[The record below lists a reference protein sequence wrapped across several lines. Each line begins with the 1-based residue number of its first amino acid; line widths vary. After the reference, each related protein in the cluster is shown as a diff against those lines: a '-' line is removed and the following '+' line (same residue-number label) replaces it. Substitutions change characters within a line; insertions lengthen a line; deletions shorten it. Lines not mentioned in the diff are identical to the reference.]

1 MINMYKILKNHVKS
15 KCSSLR
21 LNKFQRQAKP
31 LWFSRWLPQPHKSI
45 KWIWRKRNYVKVLC
59 WPPPAGWLLLQP
71 SDGTT
76 KAGDLRES
84 DGRGIMS
91 SCSADLLRRADCCSS
106 HLMDKGKQVI
116 RFYHLQHVK
125 LLLLASSSAGVAA
138 PAIWLTTKAGDLRE
152 SDGRGIMSSCS
163 AGLLRRAD
171 CCSSHLMDKGKQV
184 IGFYHLQHVKLLL
197 LASSSAGVAAPAIWL
212 TTKAGDLRE
221 SDGRG
226 IMSSCSAGLLRRAD
240 CCSSHL
246 MDKGKQVIRFY
257 HLQHVKLLLLAS
269 SSRGRCCSSHLI
281 DNESRWFERIWW
293 KRHHVKLLCW
303 PPPAGWL
310 LLHPSDGQR
319 KASHSI
325 LSSAACQ
332 VTPAG
337 LVQLRALLLQPSD
350 WQRKQVIWENLM
362 EEASCQVTA
371 AGLVQRGRCCS
382 SHLIDNE
389 SRWFERIWWKRH
401 HVKLL
406 CWPRPAR
413 SLLFA
418 PSDGQR
424 KASDLRE
431 SHGRG
436 IMSSCSAGLVRHGH
450 CCSRHLMDKG
460 KQVIW
465 ENLTEEASCQV
476 ALLASSSAIVAAPAV
491 WWTGTMNYT
500 S

>member
-71 SDGTT
+71 SDGQ
-76 KAGDLRES
+76 R
-84 DGRGIMS
+84 
-91 SCSADLLRRADCCSS
+91 
-106 HLMDKGKQVI
+106 KQVI
-116 RFYHLQHVK
+116 WENLMEEASCQVA
-125 LLLLASSSAGVAA
+125 LLTSSGGLIAA
-138 PAIWLTTKAGDLRE
+138 PAIWWTKE
-152 SDGRGIMSSCS
+152 SKSFDSIICSMSSYSCWPRP
-163 AGLLRRAD
+163 ARALLLQPSDWQR
-171 CCSSHLMDKGKQV
+171 KQV
-184 IGFYHLQHVKLLL
+184 IWENLMEEASCQVAL
-197 LASSSAGVAAPAIWL
+197 LASSGGLIAAPAIWW
-212 TTKAGDLRE
+212 TKE
-221 SDGRG
+221 SKSLDS
-226 IMSSCSAGLLRRAD
+226 IICSMSSYSCWPRPARALLLQQSDWQR
-240 CCSSHL
+240 
-246 MDKGKQVIRFY
+246 KQVIWEN
-257 HLQHVKLLLLAS
+257 LMEEASCQVALLAS
-269 SSRGRCCSSHLI
+269 SGGLI
-281 DNESRWFERIWW
+281 AAPAIWW
-293 KRHHVKLLCW
+293 TKESKSFDSIICSMSSYSCW
-303 PPPAGWL
+303 PRPARAL
-310 LLHPSDGQR
+310 LLQPSDWQR
-319 KASHSI
+319 KQVIWENLMEEAS
-325 LSSAACQ
+325 CQ
-332 VTPAG
+332 VALLASSGGLIAAPSIWWTKESKSFDSIICSMSSYSCWPRPA
-337 LVQLRALLLQPSD
+337 RALLLQPSD

-406 CWPRPAR
+406 CWPRPAQ